1 MATST
6 ERITQMYDEL
16 YKKKQAELE
25 KAKNQSL
32 TNLDAEKETTEK
44 GYYTD
49 KNKAYSQNVQ
59 NTQAI
64 RDYMAKNNL
73 LQSGEN
79 VDALLRSNSDLSNN
93 VGLINDNQRSY
104 NNNLNT
110 RRTTLNNN
118 YLSDLASAKADYEA
132 QKQKDLLAYE
142 QSLANASR
150 GGSYSSGGGS
160 GSSTSSGNA
169 DTVKS
174 NLANEVAY
182 SVNNLTNFAQTRQLV
197 DAAYLQGY
205 ISEYERN
212 LYNDRLNST
221 MNALKKSQASVNKGT
236 YSPTKSTTLYNKN
249 KLISERV

>member
-142 QSLANASR
+142 QSLASSYGS
-150 GGSYSSGGGS
+150 GGSGGSGGSSGGSIADDYDIQRSNIRNEIMYRLNNQDNLG
-160 GSSTSSGNA
+160 TARAVIDNA
-169 DTVKS
+169 Y
-174 NLANEVAY
+174 AN
-182 SVNNLTNFAQTRQLV
+182 
-197 DAAYLQGY
+197 GY
-205 ISEYERN
+205 ISFEEAQNY
-212 LYNDRLNST
+212 YNRI
-221 MNALKKSQASVNKGT
+221 KGT
-236 YSPTKSTTLYNKN
+236 LTAMKQSEASKSFCF
-249 KLISERV
+249 